1 MIDTHTN
8 RRPAAGG
15 AAGYFMMLVYPVG
28 IPCLYFV
35 LVWRSR
41 HKLDPDALFVAS
53 DVTCGGTLTTD
64 SIVISEEM
72 QQLAKSAILIHGAAA
87 DVEQRA
93 VERHTEDLEK
103 QNTTRAR
110 LTSEDSQRAIERRGG
125 REMRRSSLVRAAVAA
140 RATKLRD
147 QHFVPDKWEDYLQEE
162 AAVVIHLKASAAVV
176 EAELVHQYRGAN
188 PSVQVLSFLVGAYEV
203 RVAVG
208 IKLIALI

>member
-1 MIDTHTN
+1 ML
-8 RRPAAGG
+8 
-15 AAGYFMMLVYPVG
+15 LVYPAG
-28 IPCLYFV
+28 IPCLFFV

-53 DVTCGGTLTTD
+53 DVACGGRLTTD
-64 SIVISEEM
+64 STVISDEM
-72 QQLAKSAILIHGAAA
+72 RQLAKSAILIHGAAA
-87 DVEQRA
+87 DVEQKA

-110 LTSEDSQRAIERRGG
+110 LTSEDSQRAIEHLADRKA
-125 REMRRSSLVRAAVAA
+125 RRSSLVRTAVAA
-140 RATKLRD
+140 HATKIRD
-147 QHFVPDKWEDYLQEE
+147 GLFVPDNWEDYLQEE

-208 IKLIALI
+208 VKLIALI